1 MNGGGWCWWVVGDL
15 NINGDNGVVVVLDV
29 VEIVE
34 NIVVDIVCV
43 VGNIDLWL
51 GVDLYVWSVGICIV
65 WVIVLVNNKILVWC
79 GDEIILMLKCFVLN
93 MGVMVV
99 KILIL

>member
-15 NINGDNGVVVVLDV
+15 NINGDNGVVIVLDV

-43 VGNIDLWL
+43 VGNINFMI
-51 GVDLYVWSVGICIV
+51 GGRFIC
-65 WVIVLVNNKILVWC
+65 
-79 GDEIILMLKCFVLN
+79 LKCRYMYCLGDCVS
-93 MGVMVV
+93 
-99 KILIL
+99 K

>member
-15 NINGDNGVVVVLDV
+15 NINGDNGVVIVLDV

-43 VGNIDLWL
+43 VGNINFMI
-51 GVDLYVWSVGICIV
+51 GGRFIR
-65 WVIVLVNNKILVWC
+65 
-79 GDEIILMLKCFVLN
+79 LKCRYMYRLGDCVS
-93 MGVMVV
+93 
-99 KILIL
+99 K